1 VAATVPSVLTAG
13 SARLVGL
20 GYDGVALVPRTSGR
34 PVPMMKFTLQSVTL
48 TGHPTLTI
56 HQNGSVAVTRTSLLS
71 FSGHVVLYATKLSGD
86 LLGIPVTLTASS
98 PLSLVLRLLKPL
110 TQGLTVTMT
119 NVVTDQPVATAGAS
133 QWASY
138 VISVRPV

>member
-1 VAATVPSVLTAG
+1 
-13 SARLVGL
+13 
-20 GYDGVALVPRTSGR
+20 
-34 PVPMMKFTLQSVTL
+34 MMKFSLQSVTL

-56 HQNGSVAVTRTSLLS
+56 HQKRSIAVTSTSLLS

-86 LLGIPVTLTASS
+86 LLGVPVTLTASS

-119 NVVTDQPVATAGAS
+119 NVVTDQPVTTAGAS
-133 QWASY
+133 QWANY
-138 VISVRPV
+138 LISVRPV

>member
-1 VAATVPSVLTAG
+1 
-13 SARLVGL
+13 
-20 GYDGVALVPRTSGR
+20 
-34 PVPMMKFTLQSVTL
+34 VTL

-56 HQNGSVAVTRTSLLS
+56 HQNRSVAVTSTSLLS
-71 FSGHVVLYATKLSGD
+71 FSGHVVLYATKLSGN
-86 LLGIPVTLTASS
+86 LLGVPVTLTASS

-119 NVVTDQPVATAGAS
+119 HVVTEQPVTTAGAS

-138 VISVRPV
+138 VISVRPA